1 MPSGVLC
8 IDKPRGLTS
17 HDVVDFVRRLVGR
30 RSVGHT
36 GTLDPEAS
44 GVMLL
49 CIGRATKFAR
59 FFEGLD
65 KSYWT
70 VMQLGA
76 CTDTQDATGNVT
88 CQHTVPPLS
97 PQQVNH
103 ILPLFIG
110 AIKQTPPMY
119 SAVKFQGKRL
129 YQLARRG
136 QTVARQPRQVY
147 IQQCNLLDLRGTQ
160 VTLRVICSKGT
171 YIRTL
176 CEDIGLAMGYGAHM
190 VHLQRCAV
198 GSFALTQAYTL
209 DDLDCLNRQGRLDER
224 LIPLVRALDFLPV
237 LNLNSQQY
245 QILQKKQGRGL
256 AEIFAALPEPAA
268 ESYRLCVQ
276 SQEPFAVLHR
286 RTANHH
292 GWKLSYF
299 ETPLGERNDAVT

>member
-1 MPSGVLC
+1 MPSGILC

-30 RSVGHT
+30 RAVGHT

-49 CIGRATKFAR
+49 CIDRATKFAR

-76 CTDTQDATGNVT
+76 CTDTQDATGNLT
-88 CQHTVPPLS
+88 CQRTVPPLS

-103 ILPLFIG
+103 ILPLFTG

-119 SAVKFQGKRL
+119 SAVKYQGKRL

-147 IQQCNLLDLRGTQ
+147 IQQCNLLDLRGKQ
-160 VTLRVICSKGT
+160 VTLSVKCSKGT

-190 VHLQRCAV
+190 VRLQRCAI
-198 GSFALTQAYTL
+198 GPFSLTQAYTL
-209 DDLDCLNRQGRLDER
+209 DDLDRFNRQGRLYER
-224 LIPLVRALDFLPV
+224 LIPLVSALDFLPV
-237 LNLNSQQY
+237 LDLSLQQC
-245 QILQKKQGRGL
+245 QILQKKQGRAL
-256 AEIFAALPEPAA
+256 SEIIGTLPEPTA
-268 ESYRLCVQ
+268 ESYRLRAQ
-276 SQEPFAVLHR
+276 SQETFAVMHR
-286 RTANHH
+286 HTANHQ

-299 ETPLGERNDAVT
+299 EIP

>member
-1 MPSGVLC
+1 MPSGILC
-8 IDKPRGLTS
+8 VDKPRGLTS
-17 HDVVDFVRRLVGR
+17 HDVVNFVRRLVGR

-76 CTDTQDATGNVT
+76 CTDTQDATGKLT
-88 CQHTVPPLS
+88 CQHPVPPLS
-97 PQQVNH
+97 PQQMNR
-103 ILPLFIG
+103 ILPLFTGTIR
-110 AIKQTPPMY
+110 QTPPMY
-119 SAVKFQGKRL
+119 SAVKYHGKRL

-147 IQQCNLLDLRGTQ
+147 IQQCNLLDLREGQ
-160 VTLRVICSKGT
+160 VTLSVICAKGT

-176 CEDIGLAMGYGAHM
+176 CEDIGLSIGCGAHM

-198 GSFALTQAYTL
+198 GPFRLTHAYTL
-209 DDLDCLNRQGRLDER
+209 DDLDRLNRQGRLYER
-224 LIPLVRALDFLPV
+224 IIPLVRALDFLPV
-237 LNLNSQQY
+237 LNLDAQQY
-245 QILQKKQGRGL
+245 RILQEKQGRAL
-256 AEIFAALPEPAA
+256 SEILTTLPEPAA
-268 ESYRLCVQ
+268 ESYRLRAQ
-276 SQEPFAVLHR
+276 SQETFAVMHR
-286 RTANHH
+286 HTANRD

-299 ETPLGERNDAVT
+299 EVP